1 MLRFANITALL
12 FVSDDGGSLSGAVE
26 VVVSGALVVVVSGA
40 FEVVASESSVATDSG
55 DFVVIVPEFL
65 VVSGLLSGVCVAE
78 ISDLLVVSAT

>member
-40 FEVVASESSVATDSG
+40 
-55 DFVVIVPEFL
+55 L
-65 VVSGLLSGVCVAE
+65 VV
-78 ISDLLVVSAT
+78 VV